1 MTEVSS
7 ILKQTQ
13 NLPNTEKLSALNR
26 QADQLLKGLKTS
38 ILKGLDVADKGYNDR
53 LVALQDELGD
63 FKSRTGSRSVSLMRY
78 SILKTS
84 FLAKTGNSLTNI
96 LHLPQKRSDCFSEIG
111 QNSTV

>member
-13 NLPNTEKLSALNR
+13 NLPNAEKLSALNR

-63 FKSRTGSRSVSLMRY
+63 FKSRTGSRSVDYSLYNPR
-78 SILKTS
+78 L
-84 FLAKTGNSLTNI
+84 NSESLFV
-96 LHLPQKRSDCFSEIG
+96 K
-111 QNSTV
+111 

>member
-63 FKSRTGSRSVSLMRY
+63 FKSRTGSRSVYVMRNSSLKAF
-78 SILKTS
+78 SSKQ
-84 FLAKTGNSLTNI
+84 FLAETENVVHLRNSLI
-96 LHLPQKRSDCFSEIG
+96 VSL
-111 QNSTV
+111 NSTELG

>member
-63 FKSRTGSRSVSLMRY
+63 FKSRTGSRSVYIMRD
-78 SILKTS
+78 SILKTFS
-84 FLAKTGNSLTNI
+84 PKQFFENSLTNVV
-96 LHLPQKRSDCFSEIG
+96 HLRNSLIASL
-111 QNSTV
+111 NSTELG